1 MQAVNLKYSIFGH
14 LNEESS
20 ISKLIQVSVYYPQA
34 DLSNVRQFYVLFP
47 TVKPSL

>member
-1 MQAVNLKYSIFGH
+1 MQAVDLKYSTFGH

-20 ISKLIQVSVYYPQA
+20 ISKLIQVSVYYRQS
-34 DLSNVRQFYVLFP
+34 DLSNIRQFYVLFP